1 MLICIMLSQLREP
14 VAKIL
19 HPIVIFFAK
28 LGIHPTAFTITGM
41 VLNISA
47 GIFLALDNFLVALIL
62 FFIGVPMDYLDGG
75 VARYRNMATKQGSF
89 LDSIIDRISDLALFG
104 GVAISGK
111 VDIVTGIIMV
121 TSTLLISYIRAKG
134 ESIGVKKMGM
144 GIMERAERLLFLFVL
159 ILLSLFIPSFNTT
172 VLFTLNFF
180 DVTPFALGYMIL
192 TALCVITVIQRFIYA
207 TIQLTKSEKKAIET

>member
-1 MLICIMLSQLREP
+1 
-14 VAKIL
+14 
-19 HPIVIFFAK
+19 
-28 LGIHPTAFTITGM
+28 
-41 VLNISA
+41 
-47 GIFLALDNFLVALIL
+47 
-62 FFIGVPMDYLDGG
+62 MDYLDGW
-75 VARYRNMATKQGSF
+75 VARYRNMATIQGSF

-104 GVAISGK
+104 GVVIGGVTISGK
-111 VDIVTGIIMV
+111 VDIVTGIVMV

-134 ESIGVKKMGM
+134 ESIGVKKMGI

-207 TIQLTKSEKKAIET
+207 TIQLTKSEKKALETWLHIQ